1 MEEALNR
8 KPTHKGVLNWII
20 QIFGTFL
27 FVFLMMH
34 TAIIGIMGVNNYRWL
49 LPYFSLPAY
58 IVCLTIGVKYWICED
73 AVRRKTYTISTIV
86 SAILILPQTA
96 FMVPSYVSMPMLR
109 AVISVSLSILLILF
123 VVLKARIKTTC
134 NQQIGANETAMQE
147 QKNPVKR
154 RKMIQIVCVLSIC
167 CVLFENWQ
175 ASIMNAY
182 GFLNNIDLAKSV
194 LSFSPFPLSIL
205 SVILLVRYVKA
216 EFVQWKPSLD

>member
-1 MEEALNR
+1 MEKALNR
-8 KPTHKGVLNWII
+8 KPALKGVLNLII
-20 QIFGTFL
+20 QILGTFL

-34 TAIIGIMGVNNYRWL
+34 TAIIGIIGVNNYRWL

-58 IVCLTIGVKYWICED
+58 VVCLTIGAKYWIRED

-109 AVISVSLSILLILF
+109 AVMSVSLSILLILF
-123 VVLKARIKTTC
+123 AVLKARIKTTC
-134 NQQIGANETAMQE
+134 NQRIGASETAMQE
-147 QKNPVKR
+147 QKNPAKR

-167 CVLFENWQ
+167 CVLFENCQ

-182 GFLNNIDLAKSV
+182 GFINNIDLAKSV
-194 LSFSPFPLSIL
+194 LSFSPFPLSIF
-205 SVILLVRYVKA
+205 SAILLAKFVKM

>member
-8 KPTHKGVLNWII
+8 KPTLKGVLHWII
-20 QIFGTFL
+20 QVLGTFL

-58 IVCLTIGVKYWICED
+58 IVCLTIGAKYWICED
-73 AVRRKTYTISTIV
+73 AVRQKTYTISAIV
-86 SAILILPQTA
+86 SAFLILPQTA

-109 AVISVSLSILLILF
+109 AVISVLLSILLILF
-123 VVLKARIKTTC
+123 AVLKTRIKTTC
-134 NQQIGANETAMQE
+134 NQRIGANETALQE
-147 QKNPVKR
+147 QKNPAKR
-154 RKMIQIVCVLSIC
+154 RKMIQTVCVLSIC

-182 GFLNNIDLAKSV
+182 GFLSNIDMAKSV
-194 LSFSPFPLSIL
+194 LTFSPFPLSIL
-205 SVILLVRYVKA
+205 SAILLARFMKA